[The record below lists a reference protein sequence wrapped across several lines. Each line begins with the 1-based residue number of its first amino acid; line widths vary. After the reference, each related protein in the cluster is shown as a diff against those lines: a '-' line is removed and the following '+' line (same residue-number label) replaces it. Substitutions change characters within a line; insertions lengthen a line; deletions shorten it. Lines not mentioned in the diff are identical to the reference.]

1 MKRFER
7 TKMIVRGLCMGA
19 ADVIPG
25 VSGGTMAML
34 LGIYVRFIDSIRG
47 LNLSFVKPLVKWAVS
62 GFKKERWED
71 VRKALAT
78 MDLGFLVPLVIGI
91 GAAFVIGSKF
101 IPELMIEHPIL
112 MRAFFFG
119 LVLASVAVPYK
130 MMKARGAS
138 QAVVGVIFT
147 IGAFL
152 LVGLSGG
159 QNDGWEVVEI
169 VANGETVEELALNA
183 PSALTPAQLLALD
196 ANEAALEALAQETD
210 YTAEQLLEFSRSEDP
225 RHTAINDIVLPDG
238 LALSVPKP
246 PYLFIFLCGLIA
258 ICAMVLPGVSGSFL
272 LLAMGSYFFMLN
284 ALKGFLKGLIHLSL
298 TADHIIYVGLFC
310 TGALIGLLSF
320 TRVLSWLF
328 KRYYSGTLAA
338 MTGLM
343 IGCLRRLWPF
353 QVEGHNVLPEGA
365 GASVVSAIIA
375 CVAGIVLVVVLNRL
389 GGIAK
394 GEELEA

>member
-1 MKRFER
+1 
-7 TKMIVRGLCMGA
+7 MIVRGLCMGA

-34 LGIYVRFIDSIRG
+34 LGIYVRFIESIRG
-47 LNLSFVKPLVKWAVS
+47 LNLGFVKPLFKWITS
-62 GFKKERWED
+62 GFKKDRWQA
-71 VRKALAT
+71 VRTALST

-91 GAAFVIGSKF
+91 GAAFVVGSKF

-119 LVLASVAVPYK
+119 LVFASVAVPYK

-138 QAVVGVIFT
+138 QAVVGVIFAV
-147 IGAFL
+147 GAYL

-159 QNDGWEVVEI
+159 QNDGWEVEEV

-196 ANEAALEALAQETD
+196 ANEEALEALALQTE
-210 YTAEQLLEFSRSEDP
+210 YSAEELLAFSRSEDP
-225 RHTAINDIVLPDG
+225 RHTAINDIVLPEG
-238 LALSVPKP
+238 MTLSVPKP

-272 LLAMGSYFFMLN
+272 LLALGSYFFMLN
-284 ALKGFLKGLIHLSL
+284 ALKGFIKGMIHLSL
-298 TADHIIYVGLFC
+298 TTDHIIYVGLFC

-353 QVEGHNVLPEGA
+353 QAEGANVLPDGF
-365 GASVVSAIIA
+365 GGGVVSAIVA
-375 CVAGIVLVVVLNRL
+375 CVAGIVLVVALNSL
-389 GGIAK
+389 GGISK
-394 GEELEA
+394 GEQQEA